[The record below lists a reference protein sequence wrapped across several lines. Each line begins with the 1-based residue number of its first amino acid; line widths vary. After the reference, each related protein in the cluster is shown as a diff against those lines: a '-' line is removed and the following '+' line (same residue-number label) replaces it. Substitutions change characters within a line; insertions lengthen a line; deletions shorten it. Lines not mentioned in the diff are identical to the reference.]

1 MATTRQIVMAL
12 RDRLARTFGDHVYVI
27 AKRPSNR
34 IPNLVGNRDILIR
47 PRGFDALEPTVGASG
62 RANTP
67 IRRKFDV
74 VLRSRLA
81 TDQVQH
87 DLKWLTD
94 EGTGHL
100 DFEDAVF
107 DALQMWM
114 GNAETGDELLV
125 GDGEPV
131 RVVAGGD
138 AERMYDSPDGRWGAS
153 VLVLDLT
160 YRMDLNQEVQ

>member
-47 PRGFDALEPTVGASG
+47 PRGFDTVGETVVAAG
-62 RANTP
+62 RSNTP
-67 IRRKFDV
+67 IRRKFDI

-81 TDQVQH
+81 IDSVQQ
-87 DLKWLTD
+87 DLKWL
-94 EGTGHL
+94 EEQF
-100 DFEDAVF
+100 DFEGAVF

-114 GNAETGDELLV
+114 GNPETGEELLV
-125 GDGEPV
+125 GEGEPS
-131 RVVAGGD
+131 RVVAGSD
-138 AERMYDSPDGRWGAS
+138 PERMYDSPDGRWGAS